1 MSCCCSVAI
10 GRGLSGQTGGL
21 SDGRRRLLTLRSRSG
36 KAVLICDRESGCL
49 RLRGAVLLL
58 LLLLLRQ
65 LARWELLRRAHGWRR
80 LRQGTVLLLR

>member
-21 SDGRRRLLTLRSRSG
+21 SDGRRRLLTLRSGSG

-49 RLRGAVLLL
+49 RLRGAV
-58 LLLLLRQ
+58 
-65 LARWELLRRAHGWRR
+65 
-80 LRQGTVLLLR
+80 